1 MAKKTTSY
9 DEFILTHL
17 KRKIFIV
24 STELTSLLI
33 DKFGISNDN
42 ARQIINRAC
51 KNDVIKSSTPFTF
64 GVGRF
69 AYTLPDNYFSYD
81 VIKELCRTLRPP
93 IFRLL
98 EAIDL
103 NDGIISYYEALK
115 ITSSPLKKSSSKVD
129 HLDDLIRIIE
139 EKNFIY
145 FRTDENSV
153 KYIVSSKKTAEESK
167 ALMKYQFSKMT
178 LDTVFLKDILDW
190 FSKNNLL
197 SGINIIYRNKN
208 TPSLGA
214 EHNNL
219 LWDAFG
225 YTKTTGI
232 NSSTS
237 SKSLTADKQ
246 TLVVFDVLINRDYN
260 QIDLDGFFDRIHIN
274 INSVKTNKRK
284 VVPII
289 VYKNCPEYLLNK
301 IKKLGFLSFDIASIY
316 GSNIFRIIENISKI
330 QLVNYTIESKDFNLT
345 IEETLKTIKNSGQE
359 DKLKELKGT
368 LFEVMMYQ
376 ILKHQFPNSD
386 IQSNVFYSKDII
398 SEVSNS
404 KTKEK
409 YEYDYIIK
417 SSNPKEIIIVELKG
431 YHADHKIPLGDN
443 STKQTIN
450 WFYRKTLPFI
460 KDKFKKDIEEGYKF
474 KGIYITTS
482 QIEEEALNAL
492 HTIHYQSFK
501 PQKVDLF
508 FDRTKLL
515 QYIEQNDF
523 SSLGKIIHKFY

>member
-9 DEFILTHL
+9 DEFIQTIL
-17 KRKIFIV
+17 KRKNFIV

-51 KNDVIKSSTPFTF
+51 KNDVIKSSAPFTF

-69 AYTLPDNYFSYD
+69 AYTLPNNYFTYD

-129 HLDDLIRIIE
+129 LLDDLIKVIDA
-139 EKNFIY
+139 KNFIY
-145 FRTDENSV
+145 LKTDENSA
-153 KYIVSSKKTAEESK
+153 KYIVSNKKSEEE
-167 ALMKYQFSKMT
+167 AIVLMKHHYSKMT
-178 LDTVFLKDILDW
+178 LDSVFMKDILDW
-190 FSKNNLL
+190 FSKNNFL
-197 SGINIIYRNKN
+197 SGTNIIYRNKN

-232 NSSTS
+232 NSGTS
-237 SKSLTADKQ
+237 SKSLTIEKQ

-260 QIDLDGFFDRIHIN
+260 QIDLDGFLGRININ
-274 INSVKTNKRK
+274 INSVKTDKRK

-289 VYKNCPEYLLNK
+289 IYKNCPEYLLKK

-330 QLVNYTIESKDFNLT
+330 QLFKNTIESNDFNDT
-345 IEETLKTIKNSGQE
+345 IEETLNTIKNSGQE

-376 ILKHQFPNSD
+376 ILKTEFPNGE
-386 IQSNVFYSKDII
+386 IQSNVHYSKLILSEDGI
-398 SEVSNS
+398 SKN
-404 KTKEK
+404 KEK

-431 YHADHKIPLGDN
+431 YHANHKIPLGDN
-443 STKQTIN
+443 KTKQTIN
-450 WFYRKTLPFI
+450 WFYRKTLPFV
-460 KDKFKKDIEEGYKF
+460 KEKFKKEIQEGYKF
-474 KGIYITTS
+474 RGVFITTS
-482 QIEEEALNAL
+482 QIDKEALKTLESNA
-492 HTIHYQSFK
+492 YNAFK
-501 PQKVDLF
+501 PKNIDLF
-508 FDRTKLL
+508 FDRSKLL
-515 QYIEQNDF
+515 QYMAQNDF
-523 SSLGKIIHKFY
+523 RSLGKIIEKFY